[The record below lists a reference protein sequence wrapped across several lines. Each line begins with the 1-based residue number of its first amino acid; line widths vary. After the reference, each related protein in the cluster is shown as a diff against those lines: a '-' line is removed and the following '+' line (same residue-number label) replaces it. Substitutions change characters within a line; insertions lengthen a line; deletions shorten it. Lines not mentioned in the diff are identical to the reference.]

1 MNIAGDVFPQEF
13 LLEAGGRSW
22 KFRTSGMLP
31 GVKLVFEKERVNQS
45 SRGQMTSVKGRF
57 GGIPRGRVG

>member
-1 MNIAGDVFPQEF
+1 
-13 LLEAGGRSW
+13 
-22 KFRTSGMLP
+22 MLP

-57 GGIPRGRVG
+57 GGIPRRRVG